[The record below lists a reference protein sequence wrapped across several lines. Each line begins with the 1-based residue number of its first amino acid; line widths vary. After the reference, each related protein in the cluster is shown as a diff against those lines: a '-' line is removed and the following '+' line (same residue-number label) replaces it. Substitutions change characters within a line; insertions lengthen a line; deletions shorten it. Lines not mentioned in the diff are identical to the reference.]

1 MICYLFS
8 APTYLIFSQDVPTLL
23 YYAQIPAT
31 VIALL
36 VGFYIFWHGRNF
48 LLNRLLF
55 IITILFSIWTTFSLI
70 TWTNVNSDIILFIWS
85 FFNLILGLIS
95 VYCVYFIY
103 VFLNKKDITFR
114 LKIIFLALLT
124 PIFVLAPT
132 VFNLSGFD
140 ITNCDAFN
148 FEWLPLKIY
157 STALGFF
164 AMVWIFVLMI
174 RKYRLPIP
182 INFKKQIFLMGVG
195 IELFLFSFFG
205 MDFLASYLTKIGL
218 LPDSNL
224 ELYGLFGM
232 VIFMVYIS
240 ILIVRFGAFNA
251 KLIATQALV
260 WGLGI
265 LIGSQFFFIQ
275 TAINFVL
282 NGVTFVGVI
291 IVGYF
296 LIKSVKK
303 EIEQKEQLKV
313 LLQQRESLTHLVTH
327 KVKGSFTRSKY
338 IFAEILEGTFGAI
351 SPELKEMAK
360 KGLDSDNQGIST
372 VDLVLNAANLQTGT
386 VKYDMKQ
393 IDFKELVKKV
403 SEEMKEAIDSKGLK
417 YDLQI
422 EDRVYNILGDEFW
435 MKEVVHNLIDNAL
448 KYTLKGEIN
457 VRLARKENKI
467 IFSVKDTGVGITE
480 EDKKNLFKEG
490 GRGKN
495 SVKVNVDSTGYG
507 LYTVK
512 LIVDAHK
519 GKIQAESEGENKGTK
534 FSVELEAI

>member
-1 MICYLFS
+1 MICYLFPT
-8 APTYLIFSQDVPTLL
+8 PTYLFFSTEVPKLL
-23 YYAQIPAT
+23 YYSHIPT
-31 VIALL
+31 TIIALL
-36 VGFYIFWHGRNF
+36 VGFYLFWHGRNF

-55 IITILFSIWTTFSLI
+55 AITILFSIWTVINLI
-70 TWTNVNSDIILFIWS
+70 TWTNTNSNIILFSWS
-85 FFNLILGLIS
+85 FIGMIFSLIS
-95 VYCVYFIY
+95 ICCIYFTY
-103 VFLNKKDITFR
+103 VFLEKKDIS
-114 LKIIFLALLT
+114 LKLKTVFLVLISPVFLLT
-124 PIFVLAPT
+124 PTYL
-132 VFNLSGFD
+132 NLSGFD
-140 ITNCDAFN
+140 ITNCDAFK
-148 FEWLPLKIY
+148 FEQLPFEAYYTFLG
-157 STALGFF
+157 AL
-164 AMVWIFVLMI
+164 AMVWIFVLLI
-174 RKYRLPIP
+174 RRYKKADS
-182 INFKKQIFLMGVG
+182 NFKKQIILMGAG
-195 IELFLFSFFG
+195 IEFFLFFFFFII
-205 MDFLASYLTKIGL
+205 FLASYLTKIGL

-265 LIGSQFFFIQ
+265 LIGSQFFFIKVSV
-275 TAINFVL
+275 NFVL

-338 IFAEILEGTFGAI
+338 IFAEILEGTFGAV

-422 EDRVYNILGDEFW
+422 EDGVYNILGDEFW

>member
-1 MICYLFS
+1 MAFKFEQLPFE
-8 APTYLIFSQDVPTLL
+8 A
-23 YYAQIPAT
+23 YYT
-31 VIALL
+31 FLGAL
-36 VGFYIFWHGRNF
+36 
-48 LLNRLLF
+48 
-55 IITILFSIWTTFSLI
+55 
-70 TWTNVNSDIILFIWS
+70 
-85 FFNLILGLIS
+85 
-95 VYCVYFIY
+95 
-103 VFLNKKDITFR
+103 
-114 LKIIFLALLT
+114 
-124 PIFVLAPT
+124 
-132 VFNLSGFD
+132 
-140 ITNCDAFN
+140 
-148 FEWLPLKIY
+148 
-157 STALGFF
+157 
-164 AMVWIFVLMI
+164 AMVWIFVLLI
-174 RKYRLPIP
+174 RRYKKADS
-182 INFKKQIFLMGVG
+182 NFKKQIILMGAG
-195 IELFLFSFFG
+195 IEFFLFFFFFII
-205 MDFLASYLTKIGL
+205 FLASYLTKIGL

-265 LIGSQFFFIQ
+265 LIGSQFFFIKVSV
-275 TAINFVL
+275 NFVL

-338 IFAEILEGTFGAI
+338 IFAEILEGTFGAV

-422 EDRVYNILGDEFW
+422 EDGVYNILGDEFW